1 MKRQQP
7 THFGP
12 YPDNSLLDMEIEQI
26 DWLRWQRLVNTVAAM
41 FDAPATF
48 INQANRKGIEVIVAS
63 ELPDTRYSPGGH
75 SDVDTNI
82 YCHHVVKDSKA
93 LYVRDAGADE
103 QWLDN
108 PEYTEDNY
116 ASYLGM
122 PICWPDGSVFGTL
135 CVLDT
140 HPTNY
145 PDSYVKALAVIKE
158 VIDSDLKHLYRE
170 NQLLTLSYTDP
181 LTLIYNRRGFSDL
194 MNSTRELARRL
205 NRQLVLLY
213 FDLDHFKMINDRYG
227 HQVGD
232 EHLKTFAKTLKSNS
246 RTCDLVAR
254 WGGDEFVVL
263 IHAETP
269 ASISL
274 YDKRLQRALAQLDIT
289 PAIEYSMGYAVIKPD
304 DVGANQT
311 LLDIADQ
318 QMYSQKQA
326 KHATKPQ
333 S

>member
-1 MKRQQP
+1 
-7 THFGP
+7 
-12 YPDNSLLDMEIEQI
+12 MEVNEI
-26 DWLRWQRLVNTVAAM
+26 DWLRWQRLVNTVAEM
-41 FDAPATF
+41 FNAPATF
-48 INQANRKGIEVIVAS
+48 INQANIKGIEVIIAS
-63 ELPDTRYSPGGH
+63 ERPGTRYAPGGH
-75 SDVDTNI
+75 CGVDTNI
-82 YCHHVVKDSKA
+82 YCHHVVKDAKE
-93 LYVRDAGADE
+93 LYVRDASTDGK
-103 QWLDN
+103 WLDN

-140 HPTNY
+140 HPTDY
-145 PDSYVKALAVIKE
+145 PETYVNALGVIKE

-181 LTLIYNRRGFSDL
+181 LTLIYNRRGFDDL
-194 MNSTRELARRL
+194 MSNTRELAKRL

-213 FDLDHFKMINDRYG
+213 FDLDHFKATNDRYG

-232 EHLKTFAKTLKSNS
+232 EHLKTFANTLKHNS

-263 IHAETP
+263 IHAESL
-269 ASISL
+269 ASVSL
-274 YDKRLQRALAQLDIT
+274 FNQRLANALTELNTQ
-289 PAIEYSMGYAVIKPD
+289 PAIEYSIGYAIIAPSD
-304 DVGANQT
+304 TRDNQT

-318 QMYSQKQA
+318 QMYTQKQA
-326 KHATKPQ
+326 KQTTNPHR
-333 S
+333 